1 MHKKVKI
8 ICTSCVIIGHVL
20 NEIYEIFIDLI
31 LFQGIIMISLLQF
44 LKFSLYI
51 FLDVLIHY
59 SFILFSQQK
68 VKELRVE
75 ENAILNPTLFLMNKL
90 SINKK
95 TNYNSST

>member
-1 MHKKVKI
+1 MQKNVKI

-20 NEIYEIFIDLI
+20 NEIYEIFIDLS
-31 LFQGIIMISLLQF
+31 FFKVHHDISTANLQF

-51 FLDVLIHY
+51 FLDVLIHF

-75 ENAILNPTLFLMNKL
+75 ENAILNPTLFF
-90 SINKK
+90 
-95 TNYNSST
+95 